1 MKSLLVKDRNEL
13 TKAENKICD
22 YIEEY
27 MNSSIYMTVTEIAN
41 NCGVGEATVTRF
53 CRKLGFRS
61 FLEFKMTMAQE
72 FKNNGYE
79 NDDINADVS
88 KKEVLSENDS
98 LGEFIKKFYDM
109 NVNSLEETLKKV
121 DYTIIEEISAILVK
135 AKRISFAG
143 IGHSGIIAEDAYYK
157 FMKIGLVCNFYR
169 DSHTLLMMASLMKEG
184 DVLFI
189 ISNSGNTEEVNMAA
203 EIARENNVKVI
214 SITENLL
221 SKLARVSDYVLN
233 YTYQEI
239 KLDME
244 SLGIRISQS
253 FLVDL
258 ICTNVIR
265 KNKEIAIES
274 KIKTENAIK
283 RISK

>member
-72 FKNNGYE
+72 FKNNAYDNDE
-79 NDDINADVS
+79 NSDEAAKN
-88 KKEVLSENDS
+88 EVLSEKDS
-98 LGEFIKKFYDM
+98 LGEFVKKFYDL
-109 NVNSLEETLKKV
+109 NINSLEETLKKI
-121 DYTIIEEISAILVK
+121 DYTIIEEISDILVK
-135 AKRISFAG
+135 AKRIAFAG

-157 FMKIGLVCNFYR
+157 FMKIGLACNIYR
-169 DSHTLLMMASLMKEG
+169 DSHTLLMISSLMKED

-189 ISNSGNTEEVNMAA
+189 VSNSGNTEEVNMAA

-221 SKLARVSDYVLN
+221 SRLARVSDYVLN

-239 KLDME
+239 NLDTE

-265 KNKEIAIES
+265 KNKEMAIES

-283 RISK
+283 RINK

>member
-1 MKSLLVKDRNEL
+1 MKSSLVKDRSEL

-72 FKNNGYE
+72 FKNNGYDSE
-79 NDDINADVS
+79 ASSKDD
-88 KKEVLSENDS
+88 VLSEDDS
-98 LGEFIKKFYDM
+98 LSDVVTKLYEL
-109 NVNSLEETLKKV
+109 NVNSLENTLKKI
-121 DYTIIEEISAILVK
+121 DYTIIEEVSEVLAK
-135 AKRISFAG
+135 AKRILIIG
-143 IGHSGIIAEDAYYK
+143 VGHSGVIAEDAYYK
-157 FMKIGLVCNFYR
+157 FMKTGFSCSCYR
-169 DSHTLLMMASLMKEG
+169 DSHTLVMMASLMQEE

-189 ISNSGNTEEVNMAA
+189 ISNSGNTEDINIAA
-203 EIARENNVKVI
+203 EIARDNNAKVI

-233 YTYQEI
+233 YTYQEL
-239 KLDME
+239 KFEME
-244 SLGIRISQS
+244 SLGTKVSQN
-253 FLVDL
+253 FLIDL
-258 ICTNVIR
+258 IWSNVIR
-265 KNKEIAIES
+265 KNKEKALDSKNKTDKAIERLN
-274 KIKTENAIK
+274 K
-283 RISK
+283 

>member
-72 FKNNGYE
+72 FKNNGY
-79 NDDINADVS
+79 DNADISDEVS
-88 KKEVLSENDS
+88 KNEVLSEKDS
-98 LGEFIKKFYDM
+98 LGEFVKKFYDM
-109 NVNSLEETLKKV
+109 NINSLEDTLKKI
-121 DYTIIEEISAILVK
+121 DYTIIEEISDILVK
-135 AKRISFAG
+135 AKRIAFAG
-143 IGHSGIIAEDAYYK
+143 VGHSGIIAEDAYYK
-157 FMKIGLVCNFYR
+157 FMKIGLVCNCYR
-169 DSHTLLMMASLMKEG
+169 DSHTLLMMASLMKED

-189 ISNSGNTEEVNMAA
+189 ISNSGNTEEVNIAA

-221 SKLARVSDYVLN
+221 SKLSRVSDYVLN

>member
-1 MKSLLVKDRNEL
+1 MKSLLVKDRDEL

-72 FKNNGYE
+72 FKNNRY
-79 NDDINADVS
+79 DNADIS
-88 KKEVLSENDS
+88 AEINKNEVLSENDS
-98 LGEFIKKFYDM
+98 LGEFVKKFYDM
-109 NVNSLEETLKKV
+109 NINSLEDTLKKI
-121 DYTIIEEISAILVK
+121 DYTMIEEISDILVK
-135 AKRISFAG
+135 AKRIAFTG
-143 IGHSGIIAEDAYYK
+143 VGHSGIIAEDAYYK

-203 EIARENNVKVI
+203 EIARENNIKVI

-221 SKLARVSDYVLN
+221 SKLSRVSDYVLN

>member
-72 FKNNGYE
+72 FKNNGY
-79 NDDINADVS
+79 DNADISDEVA
-88 KKEVLSENDS
+88 KNEVLSEKDS
-98 LGEFIKKFYDM
+98 LGEFVKKFYEM
-109 NVNSLEETLKKV
+109 NINSLEDTLKKI
-121 DYTIIEEISAILVK
+121 DYTIVEEISDILVK
-135 AKRISFAG
+135 AKRIAFAG
-143 IGHSGIIAEDAYYK
+143 VGHSGIIAEDAYYK
-157 FMKIGLVCNFYR
+157 FMKIGLVCNCYR
-169 DSHTLLMMASLMKEG
+169 DSHTLLMMASLMKED

-221 SKLARVSDYVLN
+221 SKIARVSDYVLN

>member
-27 MNSSIYMTVTEIAN
+27 MNNSIYMTVTEIAN

-72 FKNNGYE
+72 FKNNGYDKE
-79 NDDINADVS
+79 NISDEEI
-88 KKEVLSENDS
+88 LSENDS
-98 LGEFIKKFYDM
+98 LSEFVKKFYDI
-109 NVNSLEETLKKV
+109 NINSLEDTLKKI
-121 DYTIIEEISAILVK
+121 DYDVIQEVSDILVESR
-135 AKRISFAG
+135 RISFAG
-143 IGHSGIIAEDAYYK
+143 VGHSGVIAEDAYYK
-157 FMKIGLVCNFYR
+157 FMKTGLFCNCYR
-169 DSHTLLMMASLMKEG
+169 DSHTLVMMASLMQEG

-189 ISNSGNTEEVNMAA
+189 ISSSGNTEEVNTAA
-203 EIARENNVKVI
+203 EIARENKVKII

-221 SKLARVSDYVLN
+221 SKLARVSDYTLN
-233 YTYQEI
+233 YTDQEMR
-239 KLDME
+239 LDME
-244 SLGIRISQS
+244 YLGTRVSQS
-253 FLVDL
+253 FLIDL

-265 KNKEIAIES
+265 KNKEIALNSKNKSNKAIERLS
-274 KIKTENAIK
+274 K
-283 RISK
+283 

>member
-1 MKSLLVKDRNEL
+1 MKSSLVKDRSEL

-72 FKNNGYE
+72 FKNSGYDNE
-79 NDDINADVS
+79 DIIES
-88 KKEVLSENDS
+88 EVVSENDS
-98 LGEFIKKFYDM
+98 LGEFVKKFYEI
-109 NVNSLEETLKKV
+109 NVNSLEETLKKI
-121 DYTIIEEISAILVK
+121 DYSMIEEISDILVK
-135 AKRISFAG
+135 AKRISFTSV
-143 IGHSGIIAEDAYYK
+143 GHSGIIAEDAYYK
-157 FMKIGLVCNFYR
+157 FMKIGLICNCYR
-169 DSHTLLMMASLMKEG
+169 DSHTLVMMASLMKEG

-189 ISNSGNTEEVNMAA
+189 ISNSGNTEEINIAA

-233 YTYQEI
+233 YTDQEI
-239 KLDME
+239 KIDME
-244 SLGIRISQS
+244 SFGIRISQN
-253 FLVDL
+253 FLIDL

-265 KNKEIAIES
+265 KNKEIAVVS
-274 KIKTENAIK
+274 KSKTEKAIEKLNIK
-283 RISK
+283 R

>member
-72 FKNNGYE
+72 FKNNGY
-79 NDDINADVS
+79 NNADIS
-88 KKEVLSENDS
+88 DEAARNEVLSEDDS
-98 LGEFIKKFYDM
+98 LGEFVKKFYDM
-109 NVNSLEETLKKV
+109 NISSLENTLKKI
-121 DYTIIEEISAILVK
+121 DYTIIEEISDILVK
-135 AKRISFAG
+135 AKRIAFAG
-143 IGHSGIIAEDAYYK
+143 VGHSGLIAEDAYYK
-157 FMKIGLVCNFYR
+157 FMKVGLACNFYR
-169 DSHTLLMMASLMKEG
+169 DSHTLLMMASLMKED

-203 EIARENNVKVI
+203 EIARENNVRVI

>member
-13 TKAENKICD
+13 TKAETKICD

-72 FKNNGYE
+72 FKNNGYDK
-79 NDDINADVS
+79 DDISENRI
-88 KKEVLSENDS
+88 LSENDS
-98 LGEFIKKFYDM
+98 LSEFVKKFYDI
-109 NVNSLEETLKKV
+109 NVNSLGDTLKKI
-121 DYTIIEEISAILVK
+121 DYAIIEEISDILVK

-143 IGHSGIIAEDAYYK
+143 VGHSGIIAEDAYYK
-157 FMKIGLVCNFYR
+157 FMKTGLNCNCYR
-169 DSHTLLMMASLMKEG
+169 DSHTLVMMTSLMQEE

-189 ISNSGNTEEVNMAA
+189 ISNSGNTEEINIAA

-233 YTYQEI
+233 YTHQEI

-244 SLGIRISQS
+244 YLGTRISQS

-265 KNKEIAIES
+265 KNKEMALESKNKSDRAIERL
-274 KIKTENAIK
+274 N
-283 RISK
+283 R

>member
-1 MKSLLVKDRNEL
+1 MKSLLVKDRDEL

-72 FKNNGYE
+72 FKNNGY
-79 NDDINADVS
+79 DNADTS
-88 KKEVLSENDS
+88 AEINKNEVLSENDS
-98 LGEFIKKFYDM
+98 LGEFVKKFYDM
-109 NVNSLEETLKKV
+109 NVNSLEDTLKKI
-121 DYTIIEEISAILVK
+121 DYKIIEEISNILVK
-135 AKRISFAG
+135 AKRIAFAG

-169 DSHTLLMMASLMKEG
+169 DSHTLLMMASLMKAG

-189 ISNSGNTEEVNMAA
+189 ISNSGNTDEVNMAA
-203 EIARENNVKVI
+203 EVARENNVKVI

-221 SKLARVSDYVLN
+221 SRLSRVSDYVLN
-233 YTYQEI
+233 YTYQEM

-244 SLGIRISQS
+244 SVGIRISQS

-265 KNKEIAIES
+265 NNKEVALDS
-274 KIKTENAIK
+274 KIKTEKAIK
-283 RISK
+283 KLSK

>member
-72 FKNNGYE
+72 FKNNGY
-79 NDDINADVS
+79 DNADISDEVS
-88 KKEVLSENDS
+88 KNEVLSEKDS
-98 LGEFIKKFYDM
+98 LGEFVKKFYDM
-109 NVNSLEETLKKV
+109 NINSLEDTLKKI
-121 DYTIIEEISAILVK
+121 DYTIIEEISDILVK
-135 AKRISFAG
+135 AKRIAFAG
-143 IGHSGIIAEDAYYK
+143 VGHSGIIAEDAYYK

-169 DSHTLLMMASLMKEG
+169 DSHTLLMMASLMKED

-189 ISNSGNTEEVNMAA
+189 ISNSGNTEEVNIAA

-221 SKLARVSDYVLN
+221 SKLSRVSDYVLN

>member
-72 FKNNGYE
+72 FKNNVY
-79 NDDINADVS
+79 DNADISDEVA
-88 KKEVLSENDS
+88 KNEVLSEKDS
-98 LGEFIKKFYDM
+98 LGEFVKKFYEM
-109 NVNSLEETLKKV
+109 NINSLEDTLKKI
-121 DYTIIEEISAILVK
+121 DYTIVEEISDILVK
-135 AKRISFAG
+135 AKRIAFAG
-143 IGHSGIIAEDAYYK
+143 VGHSGIIAEDAYYK
-157 FMKIGLVCNFYR
+157 FMKIGLVCNCYR
-169 DSHTLLMMASLMKEG
+169 DSHTLLMMASLMKED

-221 SKLARVSDYVLN
+221 SKIARVSDYVLN

>member
-1 MKSLLVKDRNEL
+1 MKSSLVKDRSDL

-72 FKNNGYE
+72 FKNNGYD
-79 NDDINADVS
+79 NDEINDES
-88 KKEVLSENDS
+88 VLSENDS
-98 LGEFIKKFYDM
+98 LSSFIRKFYES
-109 NVNSLEETLKKV
+109 NLNSLEDTLKKI
-121 DYTIIEEISAILVK
+121 DYVNIEEISDILCK
-135 AKRISFAG
+135 AKRIFFAG
-143 IGHSGIIAEDAYYK
+143 VGHSGVIAEDAYYK
-157 FMKIGLVCNFYR
+157 FMKTGLICNCYR
-169 DSHTLLMMASLMKEG
+169 DSHTLVMMASLMEEG

-189 ISNSGNTEEVNMAA
+189 ISTSGNTDEINIAV

-221 SKLARVSDYVLN
+221 SRLSRISDYVLN

-239 KLDME
+239 KIDME
-244 SLGIRISQS
+244 SLGTRASQT
-253 FLVDL
+253 FLIDL
-258 ICTNVIR
+258 IYTNIIR
-265 KNKEIAIES
+265 KNQKLALDCKNKTNKAIE
-274 KIKTENAIK
+274 KLNK
-283 RISK
+283 

>member
-1 MKSLLVKDRNEL
+1 MKSLLVKDRDEL

-72 FKNNGYE
+72 FKNNGY
-79 NDDINADVS
+79 DNADTS
-88 KKEVLSENDS
+88 AEINKNEVLSENDS
-98 LGEFIKKFYDM
+98 LGEFVKKFYDM
-109 NVNSLEETLKKV
+109 NINSLEDTLKKI
-121 DYTIIEEISAILVK
+121 DYTMIEEISDILVK
-135 AKRISFAG
+135 AKRIAFAG
-143 IGHSGIIAEDAYYK
+143 VGHSGIIAEDAYYK

-169 DSHTLLMMASLMKEG
+169 DSHTLLMMASLMKED

-203 EIARENNVKVI
+203 EIARENNIKVI

-221 SKLARVSDYVLN
+221 SKLSRVSDYVLN

>member
-1 MKSLLVKDRNEL
+1 MKSSLVKDRNEL

-72 FKNNGYE
+72 FKNNGY
-79 NDDINADVS
+79 NDEDFDGEA
-88 KKEVLSENDS
+88 LSENDS
-98 LGEFIKKFYDM
+98 LSSFVKKIYDT
-109 NVNSLEETLKKV
+109 NINSLEETLKKI
-121 DYTIIEEISAILVK
+121 DYTKIEEVSDILVN
-135 AKRISFAG
+135 AKRIFFTG
-143 IGHSGIIAEDAYYK
+143 VGHSGVIAEDAYYK
-157 FMKIGLVCNFYR
+157 FMKIGLSCNCYR
-169 DSHTLLMMASLMKEG
+169 DNHTLVMMASLMKED

-189 ISNSGNTEEVNMAA
+189 ISNSGNTDEINIAA
-203 EIARENNVKVI
+203 ETARENNVKVI

-239 KLDME
+239 KFDME
-244 SLGIRISQS
+244 SLGTKVSQT

-265 KNKEIAIES
+265 KNKEVALESKNKIDKAIERLN
-274 KIKTENAIK
+274 K
-283 RISK
+283 